1 MFNKVVKKYSVF
13 LGVGVAIAGIP
24 VTYLIL
30 KYSFYLGLL
39 VGKYL
44 RIL

>member
-1 MFNKVVKKYSVF
+1 MFNTVVKKYGLFLAVVVVVF
-13 LGVGVAIAGIP
+13 GLPI
-24 VTYLIL
+24 TYLIL
-30 KYSFYLGLL
+30 KYAFNFGLL